1 MLLEL
6 SCFSMI
12 EEGKKKSFKKKK
24 KKVPGVL
31 QSLLQIN
38 FFPLTERSNL
48 IACLQMFIEILEVIY
63 HQGGQLE

>member
-24 KKVPGVL
+24 KKSPWCSAVFTA
-31 QSLLQIN
+31 N
-38 FFPLTERSNL
+38 KFFSTDWTK
-48 IACLQMFIEILEVIY
+48 
-63 HQGGQLE
+63 